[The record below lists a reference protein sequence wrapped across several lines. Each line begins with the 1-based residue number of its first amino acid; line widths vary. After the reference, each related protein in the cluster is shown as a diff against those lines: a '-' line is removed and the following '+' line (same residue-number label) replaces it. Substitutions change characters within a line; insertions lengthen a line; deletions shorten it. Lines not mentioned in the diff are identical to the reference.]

1 MTNKKWTTLIL
12 MLVAVG
18 LLLPACSGAATPTP
32 TPTLTPSPLPPT
44 PTPTATILPPAPVPT
59 PTPTPM
65 PPPGGATP
73 TPQPP
78 ASPCAGL
85 SGEIEVRVLVG
96 PAAAVGL
103 EPFAVGSIPFAVTT
117 GEEPYLVQGGG
128 AISYADVLVE
138 EWGTYEVTLDLQ
150 TTINGECLAGAS
162 GEELRVTLDMAG
174 QQMLEVQAEGFYGEY
189 PWAGEVSLDLSFPL
203 VDGATVE
210 GEGWVF
216 VLHPQTR

>member
-1 MTNKKWTTLIL
+1 M
-12 MLVAVG
+12 
-18 LLLPACSGAATPTP
+18 
-32 TPTLTPSPLPPT
+32 
-44 PTPTATILPPAPVPT
+44 
-59 PTPTPM
+59 
-65 PPPGGATP
+65 
-73 TPQPP
+73 
-78 ASPCAGL
+78 
-85 SGEIEVRVLVG
+85 RVLVA

-162 GEELRVTLDMAG
+162 GEELRVTLGMAG
-174 QQMLEVQAEGFYGEY
+174 QQILEVQAEGFYGEY

>member
-1 MTNKKWTTLIL
+1 
-12 MLVAVG
+12 
-18 LLLPACSGAATPTP
+18 
-32 TPTLTPSPLPPT
+32 
-44 PTPTATILPPAPVPT
+44 
-59 PTPTPM
+59 M
-65 PPPGGATP
+65 PPPGEAAP

-85 SGEIEVRVLVG
+85 SGEIELRVLVG

-138 EWGTYEVTLDLQ
+138 EWGTYEVTLNLQ

-162 GEELRVTLDMAG
+162 GEELRVTLEMAG

-189 PWAGEVSLDLSFPL
+189 PWAGEVSFDLSFPL

-210 GEGWVF
+210 GEGWAF